1 MSFFSKVVLAWVAVL
16 AGANGVIHLQA
27 ARAQAGGG
35 QASAASPPAQPA
47 GPAGPA
53 VQAVPGAGSPAAESP
68 HRLLLRRYCTS
79 CHSDRLK
86 TAGLSLE
93 SLDLSKVSDATE
105 TWEKVVWKLRGGIM
119 PPVGRPR
126 PDAASIDQFA
136 SYLESELD
144 RAAAASAESRPCSGA
159 PPESRRVHQRDSRS
173 AGARDRRPALLPA
186 DEVGHGFDNIAGN
199 LTLSPALLERY
210 MAAARRISR
219 LAVGDPSIG
228 PGYTSKMYVV
238 PMNMTQNDRM
248 SEDLPFGSRAGLAAR
263 HHFPLDGEY
272 HLRIR

>member
-16 AGANGVIHLQA
+16 AGANGVIQLQP
-27 ARAQAGGG
+27 ARAQPGAG
-35 QASAASPPAQPA
+35 QASAFSPPGPPAQTC
-47 GPAGPA
+47 GPDRRLA
-53 VQAVPGAGSPAAESP
+53 AGSPAAESP

-93 SLDLSKVSDATE
+93 ALDLSKVGDAAE

-144 RAAAASAESRPCSGA
+144 RAAAASPNPGRVPVHRLNRAEYV
-159 PPESRRVHQRDSRS
+159 ERDSRS
-173 AGARDRRPALLPA
+173 AGARD
-186 DEVGHGFDNIAGN
+186 
-199 LTLSPALLERY
+199 
-210 MAAARRISR
+210 
-219 LAVGDPSIG
+219 
-228 PGYTSKMYVV
+228 
-238 PMNMTQNDRM
+238 
-248 SEDLPFGSRAGLAAR
+248 
-263 HHFPLDGEY
+263 
-272 HLRIR
+272 